1 MKALF
6 LILASFI
13 LVYCSTSKSSNTQP
27 KEIDYC
33 QKIDSLIY
41 ERYNLKSGN
50 FISNKIIPIIESK
63 TKIEASC
70 QKGYYGYL
78 YTNDSLFDSDV
89 KKWKEYFKCK

>member
-1 MKALF
+1 MKSLF
-6 LILASFI
+6 FILATFI
-13 LVYCSTSKSSNTQP
+13 WVYSTSSKSSNAQSD
-27 KEIDYC
+27 KIDYC

-50 FISNKIIPIIESK
+50 FISNKIIPVIERK

-70 QKGYYGYL
+70 HKGYYGYL
-78 YTNDSLFDSDV
+78 YTSDSLFDSDI